1 MNITT
6 FYREKI
12 SKCMLRFLYTCFFII
27 VSCFIFPSGTNLID
41 DFSQEDKMIIKTLL
55 EDKESFNWVFT
66 GNSITQGAKHTH
78 GMRSYP
84 EIFAERVR
92 WEMHRSNDFI
102 INTGISGNTTQN
114 ILNDFDKRV
123 NQFKPKVVVLMIGT
137 NDAAKGNNISI
148 DQFEQNLIEL
158 VRKIREIGA
167 IPILMSPN
175 IIIIEKNP
183 ERSKLGEYVV
193 KIKEV
198 AQFKNVVYV
207 DNWKIWSTDLQTK
220 YKGEVY
226 KELLNDPL
234 HPNGFGHQEIA
245 RALFKELSIFDPLA
259 PTCGGEYYEGY
270 H

>member
-1 MNITT
+1 
-6 FYREKI
+6 
-12 SKCMLRFLYTCFFII
+12 
-27 VSCFIFPSGTNLID
+27 
-41 DFSQEDKMIIKTLL
+41 
-55 EDKESFNWVFT
+55 
-66 GNSITQGAKHTH
+66 
-78 GMRSYP
+78 
-84 EIFAERVR
+84 
-92 WEMHRSNDFI
+92 
-102 INTGISGNTTQN
+102 
-114 ILNDFDKRV
+114 
-123 NQFKPKVVVLMIGT
+123 MIGT

-183 ERSKLGEYVV
+183 ERSKLCEYVV